1 MGSKRTTVQPSA
13 DCPRTLGRPRSE
25 RARCAILNSTLKFF
39 ESRQNGYVDLTIEEV
54 AARAAVGK
62 ATVYRWWPN
71 KAALVADAFAFGA
84 TQKLHFPDTGSLL
97 NDMTQQMQQLV
108 KILRGRRGH
117 AVSVILGA
125 GQSEPTLLTA
135 FRERFIR
142 PRRADATM
150 TVQRG
155 IQRGELPANV
165 DIEHLLDAL
174 YGPLYFRFLVR
185 HSELTP
191 EFVKSH
197 CRLVLEQVMPAAKP
211 NGKIAPSGK
220 TAKPAK

>member
-1 MGSKRTTVQPSA
+1 MVSKKTTMQPSA

-54 AARAAVGK
+54 AAMASVGK

-84 TQKLHFPDTGSLL
+84 TQKLRFPDTGSLV
-97 NDMTQQMQQLV
+97 NDVTQQMQQLM

-117 AVSVILGA
+117 VVSVILGA

-135 FRERFIR
+135 FRERFIM
-142 PRRADATM
+142 PRRVEATA
-150 TVQRG
+150 TILRG
-155 IQRGELPANV
+155 VARGELPDTV
-165 DIEHLLDAL
+165 DIDHLLDAL
-174 YGPLYFRFLVR
+174 YGPLYFRFLIR

-191 EFVKSH
+191 EFVESH
-197 CRLVLEQVMPAAKP
+197 CRLVLQRVLPVAKARS
-211 NGKIAPSGK
+211 KK
-220 TAKPAK
+220 K